1 MQEAFQSRFAEEAQ
15 RKLFDKKETL
25 VGGGPVMTNNI
36 NNFFHNKSDPLDSKS
51 HDGLSVDDC
60 LKV

>member
-1 MQEAFQSRFAEEAQ
+1 
-15 RKLFDKKETL
+15 
-25 VGGGPVMTNNI
+25 MTNNI